1 MYKANKSI
9 CSVIVFLVAIL
20 LYSFSEAQISPRLQK
35 KIDAAIHS
43 TYGIEAFEL
52 RKINV
57 EVELKDTL
65 PLLLNGD
72 SLFEIIQDTNVIGY
86 LYLGEAPSMKQMFD
100 YIVMF
105 DPDLIVKKSKV
116 LIYREDYGQQI
127 GSQRWLKQFNGLS
140 SIDVPIYGE
149 NIDAISGATIS
160 ASNMTKA
167 MADALKSIALL
178 KKEQL
183 LP

>member
-1 MYKANKSI
+1 MFKVNKPF
-9 CSVIVFLVAIL
+9 CLVVTFLAATL
-20 LYSFSEAQISPRLQK
+20 FSSFSEFQISPRLQK

-43 TYGIEAFEL
+43 TYGVEIFEL
-52 RKINV
+52 RKIAISSD
-57 EVELKDTL
+57 LRDSI
-65 PLLLNGD
+65 PLSSNGD
-72 SLFEIIQDTNVIGY
+72 SLFEIMQGTDLIGY

-105 DPDLIVKKSKV
+105 DSDLIVKKSKV

-127 GSQRWLKQFNGLS
+127 GSQRWLKQFIGLS
-140 SIDVPIYGE
+140 ITDVPKYTE

-167 MADALKSIALL
+167 MADVLKSIAIL
-178 KKEQL
+178 KEKQL